1 MDLPLVLLESLALRV
16 PVVVSSTTAAAE
28 IMPSGG
34 AASIAPG
41 DPSALFTQVRSLFE
55 SPSQRGA
62 MGLSGERWVAD
73 TCHPS
78 VVAAAHE
85 ALYDEVLAT
94 RG

>member
-1 MDLPLVLLESLALRV
+1 
-16 PVVVSSTTAAAE
+16 
-28 IMPSGG
+28 
-34 AASIAPG
+34 
-41 DPSALFTQVRSLFE
+41 
-55 SPSQRGA
+55 

-94 RG
+94 RVSGVPGGAPSC